1 MPYKDPEVLR
11 EYKNKWRREQ
21 RLKRGL
27 QKQGRKP
34 LTEEEKV
41 VSAEKKQVYQREWKS
56 NYSKLNPKKRLLYS
70 AAARAK
76 REGLPF
82 SITEEDIVIP
92 THCPYLGLELCITAA
107 RGTKRNNV
115 ISLDKIIPSLGYVKG
130 NIEVMSQQANTM
142 KSDASKE
149 ELLLF
154 AQEILKRY
162 G

>member
-34 LTEEEKV
+34 LTEEEKL
-41 VSAEKKQVYQREWKS
+41 VSAEKKKEYLREWKS
-56 NYSKLNPKKRLLYS
+56 NYSKLKPKKRLLYS

-92 THCPYLGLELCITAA
+92 THCPYLGIELCITAA

-115 ISLDKIIPSLGYVKG
+115 ISLDKIIPSLGYIKG

-154 AQEILKRY
+154 AKEILKRY